1 MDIVSLVSPAFFF
14 LIIIELVVGFF
25 TNRELYRFND
35 SIANLSCGIG
45 SQVLGMFYT
54 ILILWIFNFIFINY
68 HVFEME
74 FNVVNS
80 ILLYVI
86 IDFIYYWFHRWSHV
100 VNLMW
105 AAHVVHHSS
114 EEYNLS
120 VALRQ
125 SWLEAAFNAVFT
137 TWLAFFFSL
146 EMFMIVYGIHYIYG
160 FWVHTK
166 LVNRLPKPLEYIFAT
181 PSHHRVHHGRNP
193 QYIDKNYGGTFIFW
207 DRLFGTF
214 EPENEQVVYGITTQL
229 KTFNPFYA
237 NWHYWKEISAIAHKS
252 KSLKDK
258 ISTFF
263 KFPGWFP
270 NYLGGIQKAP
280 AIDWN
285 SIGVFDIKVSKF
297 TNFYVFFQFLLVL
310 GLTSYFQFGTPLML
324 NSGNVE
330 KILFALALA
339 TFIMLSL
346 YVFSVF
352 LENKSTRFSL
362 EIVRFMVFGTLLYF
376 LRQESWVVMAAIA
389 LFAIVLVSLTLLL
402 VQERKHIIATK

>member
-1 MDIVSLVSPAFFF
+1 MDIVSLVTPAFFF
-14 LIIIELVVGFF
+14 LIGIELLVGYL
-25 TNRELYRFND
+25 TNREFYRFND
-35 SIANLSCGIG
+35 SVANLSCGIG
-45 SQVLGMFYT
+45 SQVLGMFYN
-54 ILILWIFNFIFINY
+54 ILVLWIYNFIFTHY
-68 HVFEME
+68 HVYGIE

-86 IDFIYYWFHRWSHV
+86 VDLIYYWFHRWSHV

-137 TWLAFFFSL
+137 TWLAFFFNL
-146 EMFMIVYGIHYIYG
+146 EMFMIVYGIHYLYG

-166 LVNRLPKPLEYIFAT
+166 AINRLPKVFEYVFAT

-207 DRLFGTF
+207 DRMFGTF
-214 EPENEQVVYGITTQL
+214 EPEDEQVVYGITTPL
-229 KTFNPFYA
+229 KTFNPFWA
-237 NWHYWKEISAIAHKS
+237 NWHYWKEIKAIVNKS
-252 KSLKDK
+252 KGLKDK
-258 ISTFF
+258 FLALF

-270 NYLGGIQKAP
+270 SYLGGTQSPP

-285 SIGVFDIKVSKF
+285 NVTVYDVKVSKF
-297 TNFYVFFQFLLVL
+297 TNFYVAAQFGLVL
-310 GLTSYFQFGTPLML
+310 GITSYFQFGSPIML
-324 NSGNVE
+324 TSGNAE
-330 KILFALALA
+330 KIMFAIMLAV
-339 TFIMLSL
+339 FIMLSL

-352 LENKSTRFSL
+352 LENKSTGLPL
-362 EIVRFMVFGTLLYF
+362 EFIRFMTLGTILYF
-376 LRQESWVVMAAIA
+376 LRSESWFLYAA
-389 LFAIVLVSLTLLL
+389 LGFAVFVIISIVLLTLNRPKP
-402 VQERKHIIATK
+402 VTVS